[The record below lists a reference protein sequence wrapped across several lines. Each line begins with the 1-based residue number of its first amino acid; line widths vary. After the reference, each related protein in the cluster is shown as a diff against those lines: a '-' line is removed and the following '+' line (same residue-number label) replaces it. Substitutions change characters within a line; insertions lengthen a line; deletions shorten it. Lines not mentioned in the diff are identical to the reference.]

1 MEAAR
6 DCTILENI
14 LDACRTNRCQLGYRK
29 LCVECPNAALKL
41 VARTRPTTD
50 LLDRVIQA
58 IPTQYPPLLR

>member
-29 LCVECPNAALKL
+29 LCVECPNAALK
-41 VARTRPTTD
+41 ASSKGSTD
-50 LLDRVIQA
+50 HRLA
-58 IPTQYPPLLR
+58 G